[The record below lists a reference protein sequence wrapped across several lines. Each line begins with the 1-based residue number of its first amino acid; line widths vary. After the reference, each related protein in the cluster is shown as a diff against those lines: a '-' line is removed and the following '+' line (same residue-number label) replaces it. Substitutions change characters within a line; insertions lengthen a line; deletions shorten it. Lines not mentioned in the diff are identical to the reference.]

1 MKAKNLIYSVFVT
14 LFLLNQ
20 SLLSAVFIAPGYYS
34 FFPSKFVLSGQPDST
49 YIKGEYKLSW
59 AKVSGPGEVNIERPD
74 SAITW
79 CSVTLPGK
87 YEFKIVVTGKQTSE
101 ARVKV
106 NVLKSDNK
114 IGNPILP
121 GMFPDPHILFDN
133 GKFYIYA
140 TSMENSKGE
149 YGRASVWISEDFVN
163 WNMKLTNWPVYGSFG
178 GDIWAPDI
186 IKKDNKY
193 YQFITK
199 SGSYDT
205 WVAVAD
211 YPEGPWKNLREN
223 NTAIVSGGG
232 NAGKIVKAYNMD
244 AQPFIDDDG
253 QAYMY
258 WGWSESMAAKLT
270 SDLKNIDGDVHFLKG
285 TKWVANGGTHPQW
298 LIVDLDS
305 ISKITRFTLNPEFS
319 HVSYDYSI
327 EVSDDKQSWKRLVY
341 KVNNSAVAGSGY
353 IDFVSSTGRYVK
365 LTFINSDGNWAGAY
379 DFSVFNGDKKLSLNK
394 PVTAS
399 SSRGEGSEAFKAVDV
414 SNGPNI
420 DDFVEGSYMIKRNGK
435 YYLLYSSGALHDGS
449 YSVHYA
455 IGDSPFGPFK
465 KPNPNIVIRKNAENT
480 TRGPGHNSI
489 LKFNDKYYIVY
500 HQHNQPHEDGAL
512 VFRQTCADLM
522 EFNANGTIKEVI
534 PTQTGIG
541 ALLPAA
547 DKGFNVALGKY
558 AVSGSYKTASYAP
571 EFAFDNNNASKW
583 VAKTNKYP
591 QYLTVDLKSISEIER
606 IETSF
611 EYPTLSYKY
620 KIETSVDGKKWD
632 IFADKSSV
640 YPKVVSP
647 QVDYKNASAKFV
659 RMTIYGC
666 QRPENS
672 AGIYELKVFGKDV
685 TSLKK
690 KLK

>member
-1 MKAKNLIYSVFVT
+1 M
-14 LFLLNQ
+14 
-20 SLLSAVFIAPGYYS
+20 
-34 FFPSKFVLSGQPDST
+34 
-49 YIKGEYKLSW
+49 
-59 AKVSGPGEVNIERPD
+59 VSGPGEVNIERPD

-114 IGNPILP
+114 IGN
-121 GMFPDPHILFDN
+121 H
-133 GKFYIYA
+133 
-140 TSMENSKGE
+140 
-149 YGRASVWISEDFVN
+149 
-163 WNMKLTNWPVYGSFG
+163 
-178 GDIWAPDI
+178 
-186 IKKDNKY
+186 
-193 YQFITK
+193 
-199 SGSYDT
+199 
-205 WVAVAD
+205 
-211 YPEGPWKNLREN
+211 
-223 NTAIVSGGG
+223 
-232 NAGKIVKAYNMD
+232 
-244 AQPFIDDDG
+244 
-253 QAYMY
+253 
-258 WGWSESMAAKLT
+258 
-270 SDLKNIDGDVHFLKG
+270 
-285 TKWVANGGTHPQW
+285 
-298 LIVDLDS
+298 
-305 ISKITRFTLNPEFS
+305 
-319 HVSYDYSI
+319 
-327 EVSDDKQSWKRLVY
+327 
-341 KVNNSAVAGSGY
+341 
-353 IDFVSSTGRYVK
+353 
-365 LTFINSDGNWAGAY
+365 
-379 DFSVFNGDKKLSLNK
+379 
-394 PVTAS
+394 
-399 SSRGEGSEAFKAVDV
+399 
-414 SNGPNI
+414 
-420 DDFVEGSYMIKRNGK
+420 
-435 YYLLYSSGALHDGS
+435 
-449 YSVHYA
+449 
-455 IGDSPFGPFK
+455 
-465 KPNPNIVIRKNAENT
+465 
-480 TRGPGHNSI
+480 
-489 LKFNDKYYIVY
+489 IVY

-522 EFNANGTIKEVI
+522 EFNTNGTIKEVI

-591 QYLTVDLKSISEIER
+591 QYLTVDLKAISEIER

-690 KLK
+690 N